1 MDQTYTMN
9 WAQVITIILSILA
22 PVAGFFFWMRKD
34 TKSDIMD
41 IKNETKNEFMDI
53 KNDIKSFREEVKAD
67 LKEIKADLVIIR
79 DRTSR
84 LEAQEDYSR
93 ACIIELM
100 KK

>member
-1 MDQTYTMN
+1 MDQTQIMN
-9 WAQVITIILSILA
+9 WAQVITVILGILV

-34 TKSDIMD
+34 AKEDLKS
-41 IKNETKNEFMDI
+41 I
-53 KNDIKSFREEVKAD
+53 KNDIKSFREEIKVDIKD
-67 LKEIKADLVIIR
+67 MKADLVIIR

-100 KK
+100 KKG